1 MVTRLRLLSLGAML
15 ISTLALGQPLQ
26 LVSGNGYPPFA
37 DQHLPGGG
45 IATQVVVA
53 AFERMGEQ
61 PSIDWLPWRRG
72 YIAALG
78 GHYVATFP
86 YIRTAERQ
94 RDFLYSDPI
103 FRGQA
108 YLYALPDQ
116 PQVLTVE
123 GLRNHALCHPWGWA
137 MGAGQELQNAIKRGE
152 IRLEQP
158 EGLDI
163 CFEMLRRG
171 RVDAVLSMA
180 EMTDHVLAGLPP
192 LKIIRA
198 AQPLAETELHLI
210 VPRSGRDSEQLLEQ
224 FNQTLAAMKADGS
237 FDRLLRTTR

>member
-1 MVTRLRLLSLGAML
+1 MVTHLRQLLLAVALMP
-15 ISTLALGQPLQ
+15 TLVMGQPVP

-37 DQHLPGGG
+37 DQQLPGGG
-45 IATQVVVA
+45 VATRVVMA
-53 AFERMGEQ
+53 TFERMGAQ
-61 PSIDWLPWRRG
+61 PTIDWLPWRRG

-94 RDFLYSDPI
+94 RDFLYSEPI
-103 FRGQA
+103 FRSKA
-108 YLYALPDQ
+108 YLYALPGQ
-116 PQVLTVE
+116 PHALTVE

-137 MGAGQELQNAIKRGE
+137 LASGPDLQDAIKRGE

-158 EGLDI
+158 AGLDT

-171 RVDAVLSMA
+171 RVDAVLALA
-180 EMTDHVLAGLPP
+180 EVTDHVLAGLPP
-192 LKIIRA
+192 LKLVRA
-198 AQPLAETELHLI
+198 TRPLTETELHLI

-224 FNQTLAAMKADGS
+224 FNQTLALMKADGS
-237 FDRLLRTTR
+237 FERLLRPAR

>member
-1 MVTRLRLLSLGAML
+1 MVTNVRLLLWAVVL
-15 ISTLALGQPLQ
+15 IPTLVMGQPVP

-37 DQHLPGGG
+37 DQQLPGGG
-45 IATQVVVA
+45 IATRIVVA
-53 AFERMGEQ
+53 TFERMGAQ
-61 PSIDWLPWRRG
+61 PTIDWLPWRRG

-78 GHYVATFP
+78 GRYAATFP

-108 YLYALPDQ
+108 YLYALPNQ
-116 PQVLTVE
+116 PQVLSVD

-137 MGAGQELQNAIKRGE
+137 LAGGDELHNAIKRGE

-158 EGLDI
+158 EGLAA

-171 RVDAVLSMA
+171 RVDAVLSIA
-180 EMTDHVLAGLPP
+180 EVTDHVLARLPP
-192 LKIIRA
+192 LTLLRG
-198 AQPLAETELHLI
+198 AQSLAETELHLI
-210 VPRSGRDSEQLLEQ
+210 VPRSGRDSERLLEQ
-224 FNQTLAAMKADGS
+224 FNQTLEQMKADGS
-237 FDRLLRTTR
+237 FQRLLASER